1 MTVSASSIKSFL
13 TEAHASV
20 KRLTDRYPALV
31 LLCGLLNGIIP
42 LTMTPDEPSPAKLL
56 YCLPALLLIF
66 FLPKARAWTFAI
78 LTLTGIVAVGIY
90 FRTLDDDFLTI
101 LGGRDRGAEAIVRI
115 ADSSCGGKTLPWM
128 QNPSLLRADIL
139 QIRLNGQNEWRK
151 TSGRVTVFL
160 PKDYG
165 TVNYGDVLQLR
176 GTFRVTDSA
185 IIEEGNIIFPEKSGR
200 PPEIQPPHKSIPGN
214 FDFRKYLLSRG
225 IIRSYYASEAIPL
238 PGYEQFSLFGKLLN
252 LRNTLVAASTEGI
265 SKTESKSMLA
275 ILLFGYRQGI
285 GDETRNSFI
294 RSGTIHIFSVSGLN
308 VAILAVML
316 LWLLRPLPFR
326 IRYLTIPPVMLA
338 YVAATGMQAPAVRS
352 LLMIALWAVCR
363 AFLYYTP
370 NLNVVFLAA
379 VIILGVNPFYISD
392 IGVQYSFI
400 IVIFLLAAGDS
411 MMEWIGAADNKQG
424 WIPPERRS
432 LFKMLCQRRLTALN
446 VSLISCVIAWMVSSG
461 ISLYYQGIYFPLSII
476 ANFIIIPFVSVLYLL
491 VFIKFLVIPV
501 GFLDALAGK
510 TIELVLDGMTGVC
523 TFFHNYFEN
532 TAMIK
537 PPWWSLLIFY
547 AALLLL
553 ITSHRKKVL
562 IPALAIVF
570 CVLISWHAAPRFLSP
585 EIVIMSGGGSQVPAA
600 VICPPGGERATV
612 INVPSWEAAQTIV
625 NTLRVRGVT
634 RIDRLIFTN
643 SRKEACGGAAFLLSA
658 IDVNQIIP
666 EKTVAKNAFLATLLK
681 TCPAE
686 RTFVRWPESDS
697 RHAANSEMNL
707 VLKNN
712 DWQFEYIPADF
723 NISMRINETQPGTS
737 AVTIKVE
744 GYREITAEIQN
755 SKTLEARKYVFK

>member
-1 MTVSASSIKSFL
+1 MTVSESSIKSFL
-13 TEAHASV
+13 PAIRQTLKS
-20 KRLTDRYPALV
+20 LTDKYPALV

-42 LTMTPDEPSPAKLL
+42 LTMTPDEPAPVKLL
-56 YCLPALLLIF
+56 YCLPALF
-66 FLPKARAWTFAI
+66 FVFLLPKRSAWTFVI
-78 LTLTGIVAVGIY
+78 LTLAGIAAAGIY
-90 FRTLDDDFLTI
+90 FRTVDDDFLSV
-101 LGGRDRGAEAIVRI
+101 LGDRDRGAEVIVRI
-115 ADSSCGGKTLPWM
+115 SDSSCGGKGIQWM
-128 QNPSLLRADIL
+128 QNPPLLRADIL

-151 TSGRVTVFL
+151 TFGRTAIFL

-165 TVNYGDVLQLR
+165 TVNYGEVLQLR
-176 GTFRVTDSA
+176 GAFRQADSA
-185 IIEEGNIIFPEKSGR
+185 VIEEQNIIFPDQSGR
-200 PPEIQPPHKSIPGN
+200 MPEIQPPHKSLPGN
-214 FDFRKYLLSRG
+214 FDFRKYLFSRG
-225 IIRSYYASEAIPL
+225 IVRTYYASEAVPL
-238 PGYEQFSLFGKLLN
+238 PGYEQFSLFGKLLDW
-252 LRNTLVAASTEGI
+252 RNTLVAAGTEGI
-265 SKTESKSMLA
+265 NKTESKSMLA

-294 RSGTIHIFSVSGLN
+294 RSGTIHVFSVSGLN
-308 VAILAVML
+308 VAILAVMI

-326 IRYLTIPPVMLA
+326 IRYLAIPPLMLA

-400 IVIFLLAAGDS
+400 IVIFLLASGDS
-411 MMEWIGAADNKQG
+411 MMEWIGAAGNKQR
-424 WIPPERRS
+424 WIPPERQS
-432 LFKMLCQRRLTALN
+432 VFAMLFRRRLTALN

-491 VFIKFLVIPV
+491 VFVKFLVMPV

-523 TFFHNYFEN
+523 TFFYNYFEN

-553 ITSHRKKVL
+553 ITSHKKKVL
-562 IPALAIVF
+562 IPALSIVF
-570 CVLISWHAAPRFLSP
+570 SILIFWHAAPRFLAP

-600 VICPPGGERATV
+600 VICPPGGGRATV

-643 SRKEACGGAAFLLSA
+643 SRKEACAGAAFLLSA
-658 IDVNQIIP
+658 IDVNQVIP
-666 EKTVAKNAFLATLLK
+666 EKTVAKNAFLASLLK
-681 TCPAE
+681 NCPSE
-686 RTFVRWPESDS
+686 RTFIRWPESDS
-697 RHAANSEMNL
+697 RDAANSEMNL

-712 DWQFEYIPADF
+712 DWQFEYVPGDF
-723 NISMRINETQPGTS
+723 NISMRINETQPGIAMA
-737 AVTIKVE
+737 AVKVE
-744 GYREITAEIQN
+744 GYREITAEVQN
-755 SKTLEARKYVFK
+755 SKTLEVKKYVFK